1 MRRHLLVFM
10 SLLWLAGC
18 GSSGRDGIE
27 VGQPGSVDIVDEVSA
42 DIESLAHQP
51 VAESHEPAKVPRL
64 TGPARPGRWR
74 APRALIGEE
83 HGCRGLPCDRR
94 CMNDDE

>member
-42 DIESLAHQP
+42 DIES
-51 VAESHEPAKVPRL
+51 
-64 TGPARPGRWR
+64 
-74 APRALIGEE
+74 
-83 HGCRGLPCDRR
+83 
-94 CMNDDE
+94 